1 LPHASRAIGGFALRK
16 KLRDWAGYFSPGRLY
31 SVSEALSP
39 NVEVIGRAILATIA
53 GLEKDIHPLLEEHGI
68 SEIHPDEW
76 YPQQLWLDVLE
87 AISEGWGSRGAI
99 MDLVSVGM
107 RIPENALWPPEV
119 DNVEAALFSID
130 VAYKMNHRGGE
141 IGSYTAQ
148 KLRDAIF
155 ASSAI
160 TPIPTI
166 WITASSIAPRRSFS
180 PGGITRACLQS
191 G

>member
-1 LPHASRAIGGFALRK
+1 MPHF
-16 KLRDWAGYFSPGRLY
+16 
-31 SVSEALSP
+31 EALSP

-68 SEIHPDEW
+68 SEIHPNDW

-107 RIPENALWPPEV
+107 RIPDNVLWPPEV

-141 IGSYTAQ
+141 IGSYAAQ
-148 KLRDAIF
+148 KAEGRHIRMTCDNPYPSDMDYGIIYRTTQKFLARGQHFSVERLPSPCRNNGDDRCIYD
-155 ASSAI
+155 I
-160 TPIPTI
+160 I
-166 WITASSIAPRRSFS
+166 WT
-180 PGGITRACLQS
+180 
-191 G
+191 